1 MHSVELEGE
10 SRRRREKRII
20 HFRAETRKKCSPPHD
35 DSRFISVTKTQHQVS
50 NAERA
55 LLVGVGWKRAP
66 RFPGMP
72 AGEQGRESL
81 LELVELARSAGAEI
95 AGTVF
100 QVRDKADP
108 ATLVGRGKLDEIRAE
123 ATAHQTPLIIFDS
136 NLSPMQQRNI
146 EAATERRVIDRTQLI
161 LDIFARHA
169 RSREGQLQVELAQ
182 LNYMLPRL
190 TGKGT
195 AMSRLGGKSGGGGA
209 GGAGGGAGRIGVR
222 GPGEKKLETDRRRI
236 RDRVG
241 KIQAAIEEVRKQRAL
256 RREARNAVPL
266 GTIALVGYTNAGKST
281 LFNALSRAEVLVS
294 SRMFAT
300 LDPTI
305 RALRL
310 PSNRRVLVSDTV
322 GFIRDLPKGLLTAFR
337 ATLEEVQE
345 AALILHVSDVSNEH
359 HEELDEEVEKILQ
372 ELGVAGR
379 PTLRVLNKIDR
390 LSPEERKNI
399 TNGAERNPGANGA
412 HVLVSA
418 LTGEGIE
425 ELLQRVDAEMPT
437 DPIVT
442 LSMRL
447 PLAEGRTL
455 ALVHALGRVLHSEV
469 DDSHMRLDAEVPAS
483 IAKRLRL
490 NDFAVKGTFRQGAS

>member
-1 MHSVELEGE
+1 
-10 SRRRREKRII
+10 
-20 HFRAETRKKCSPPHD
+20 
-35 DSRFISVTKTQHQVS
+35 
-50 NAERA
+50 
-55 LLVGVGWKRAP
+55 
-66 RFPGMP
+66 MP

-81 LELVELARSAGAEI
+81 LELAELARSAGAEI

-100 QVRDKADP
+100 QVRESADP

-123 ATAHQTPLIIFDS
+123 ATARKAPLIIFDS

-146 EAATERRVIDRTQLI
+146 EESTERRVIDRTQLI
-161 LDIFARHA
+161 LDIFAKHA

-190 TGKGT
+190 TGKG
-195 AMSRLGGKSGGGGA
+195 ASMSRLGGKSGGGGS

-236 RDRVG
+236 RDRIG
-241 KIQAAIEEVRKQRAL
+241 KIQNSIEDIRKQRAL

-305 RALRL
+305 RAIRL

-345 AALILHVSDVSNEH
+345 AALILHVSDVSNPH
-359 HEELDEEVEKILQ
+359 HAELDEEVDKILND
-372 ELGVAGR
+372 LGVADR
-379 PTLRVLNKIDR
+379 PRLRVFNKVDR
-390 LSPEERKNI
+390 LSPEQK
-399 TNGAERNPGANGA
+399 ASLVHPYAPGAGTGGGP
-412 HVLVSA
+412 VLVSG
-418 LTGEGIE
+418 LTGEGVE
-425 ELLQRVDAEMPT
+425 ELLGRMDAALPVDPV
-437 DPIVT
+437 VT
-442 LSMRL
+442 LSLRL

-469 DDSHMRLDAEVPAS
+469 EDSHMLLDAEVPVS
-483 IAKRLRL
+483 IARKLKL
-490 NDFAVKGTFRQGAS
+490 NAFTKDGTSTRARA

>member
-1 MHSVELEGE
+1 L
-10 SRRRREKRII
+10 
-20 HFRAETRKKCSPPHD
+20 
-35 DSRFISVTKTQHQVS
+35 
-50 NAERA
+50 
-55 LLVGVGWKRAP
+55 GWKRKP

-81 LELVELARSAGAEI
+81 LELIELARSAGAEI
-95 AGTVF
+95 AATVF
-100 QVRDKADP
+100 QVRESADP

-123 ATAHQTPLIIFDS
+123 ATAHKAPLIIFDS

-146 EAATERRVIDRTQLI
+146 EEATERRVIDRTQLI
-161 LDIFARHA
+161 LDIFAKHA

-190 TGKGT
+190 TGKG
-195 AMSRLGGKSGGGGA
+195 ASMSRLGGKSGGGGS

-241 KIQAAIEEVRKQRAL
+241 KIQKSIEDIRKQRAL

-305 RALRL
+305 RAIRL

-322 GFIRDLPKGLLTAFR
+322 GFIRDLPKALLTAFR

-345 AALILHVSDVSNEH
+345 AALILHVSDVSNPH
-359 HEELDEEVEKILQ
+359 HAELDEEVDKILND
-372 ELGVAGR
+372 LGVADR
-379 PTLRVLNKIDR
+379 PRLRVFNKVDQLTQEQR
-390 LSPEERKNI
+390 APLVHSCAMGAG
-399 TNGAERNPGANGA
+399 TNDGP
-412 HVLVSA
+412 VLVSG
-418 LTGEGIE
+418 LTGEGVE
-425 ELLQRVDAEMPT
+425 ELLRRMDEALPVDPV
-437 DPIVT
+437 VT
-442 LSMRL
+442 LSLRL

-469 DDSHMRLDAEVPAS
+469 EDSHMLLDAEVPVS
-483 IAKRLRL
+483 IARKLKL
-490 NDFAVKGTFRQGAS
+490 STFAKDGTSSRTRA

>member
-1 MHSVELEGE
+1 
-10 SRRRREKRII
+10 
-20 HFRAETRKKCSPPHD
+20 
-35 DSRFISVTKTQHQVS
+35 
-50 NAERA
+50 

-81 LELVELARSAGAEI
+81 LELVELARSAGADI
-95 AGTVF
+95 VGTVF
-100 QVRDKADP
+100 QVRDKADS

-123 ATAHQTPLIIFDS
+123 ATAHKAPLIIFDS

-146 EAATERRVIDRTQLI
+146 EEATERRVIDRTQLI

-195 AMSRLGGKSGGGGA
+195 SMSRLGGKSGGGGA

-241 KIQAAIEEVRKQRAL
+241 KIQRAIEEVRKQRAL

-310 PSNRRVLVSDTV
+310 PSNRRVLISDTV

-345 AALILHVSDVSNEH
+345 AALILHVSDVSNPH
-359 HEELDEEVEKILQ
+359 HHELDEEVEKILQ
-372 ELGVAGR
+372 ELGVADR

-390 LSPEERKNI
+390 LSPEERKAI
-399 TNGAERNPGANGA
+399 TNGAERNGNAAGAP
-412 HVLVSA
+412 VLVSA

-425 ELLQRVDAEMPT
+425 ELLQRMDAETPT
-437 DPIVT
+437 DPVIL

-447 PLAEGRTL
+447 PMAEGRTL
-455 ALVHALGRVLHSEV
+455 ALIHALGRVLHSEV
-469 DDSHMRLDAEVPAS
+469 QDSHMLLEAEVPAS

-490 NDFAVKGTFRQGAS
+490 NDFAIKETLRHVLS

>member
-1 MHSVELEGE
+1 MTHLPTGSWASQTAVFPSAFCGLRHG
-10 SRRRREKRII
+10 SQGRRERRII
-20 HFRAETRKKCSPPHD
+20 VFRDEPARNAASPHD
-35 DSRFISVTKTQHQVS
+35 DDSRPISVTKAQHQVS
-50 NAERA
+50 TAERA

-81 LELVELARSAGAEI
+81 AELVELARSAGAEI

-100 QVRDKADP
+100 QMRDAADP

-123 ATAHQTPLIIFDS
+123 ATAHRAPLIIFDS
-136 NLSPMQQRNI
+136 NLSPVQQRNI
-146 EAATERRVIDRTQLI
+146 EEATERRVIDRTQLI

-182 LNYMLPRL
+182 LNYLLPRL

-236 RDRVG
+236 RDRVR
-241 KIQAAIEEVRKQRAL
+241 KIEISIDDVRKQRAL

-266 GTIALVGYTNAGKST
+266 GTIALVGYTNAGKSA

-345 AALILHVSDVSNEH
+345 AALILHVSDVSNPH
-359 HEELDEEVEKILQ
+359 HTELDAEVDKILL
-372 ELGVAGR
+372 ELGVQDRAR
-379 PTLRVLNKIDR
+379 LCVFNKMD
-390 LSPEERKNI
+390 LLGPEERDTLSAAPK
-399 TNGAERNPGANGA
+399 GSAGPM
-412 HVLVSA
+412 LVSA
-418 LTGEGIE
+418 RMGQGLD
-425 ELLQRVDAEMPT
+425 ELLRGIDDALPVDP
-437 DPIVT
+437 VVR
-442 LSMRL
+442 LSLRL

-455 ALVHALGRVLHSEV
+455 ALVHALGRVLRS
-469 DDSHMRLDAEVPAS
+469 A
-483 IAKRLRL
+483 
-490 NDFAVKGTFRQGAS
+490 

>member
-1 MHSVELEGE
+1 L
-10 SRRRREKRII
+10 
-20 HFRAETRKKCSPPHD
+20 A
-35 DSRFISVTKTQHQVS
+35 
-50 NAERA
+50 
-55 LLVGVGWKRAP
+55 
-66 RFPGMP
+66 
-72 AGEQGRESL
+72 
-81 LELVELARSAGAEI
+81 ELVELAKSAGAEI

-100 QVRDKADP
+100 QVRDSADS

-123 ATAHQTPLIIFDS
+123 ANAHSAPLIIFDS
-136 NLSPMQQRNI
+136 NLSPVQQRNI
-146 EAATERRVIDRTQLI
+146 EELTERRVIDRTQLI

-241 KIQAAIEEVRKQRAL
+241 KIKSGIDDLRKQRAL

-305 RALRL
+305 RAVRL
-310 PSNRRVLVSDTV
+310 PSNRRVLISDTV
-322 GFIRDLPKGLLTAFR
+322 GFIRDLPKSLLTAFR

-345 AALILHVSDVSNEH
+345 AALILHVSDISNPH
-359 HEELDEEVEKILQ
+359 HDELDDEVHKILA
-372 ELGVAGR
+372 ELGVADR
-379 PTLRVLNKIDR
+379 PILRVLNKVDQ
-390 LSPEERKNI
+390 LSGEQREAL
-399 TNGAERNPGANGA
+399 NGNGSGLA
-412 HVLVSA
+412 KQNDGPVLVSA

-425 ELLQRVDAEMPT
+425 ELLRRIDVALPL
-437 DPIVT
+437 DPVVA
-442 LSMRL
+442 LSLRL
-447 PLAEGRTL
+447 PLAQGRTL
-455 ALVHALGRVLHSEV
+455 ALIHALGRVLRSEV
-469 DDSHMRLDAEVPAS
+469 EDQDMLLDAEVPVS
-483 IAKRLRL
+483 ISRRLRL
-490 NDFAVKGTFRQGAS
+490 NDYVVEGTSKLALT

>member
-1 MHSVELEGE
+1 MFARGVYNSFSDVFLQE
-10 SRRRREKRII
+10 
-20 HFRAETRKKCSPPHD
+20 RARPYC
-35 DSRFISVTKTQHQVS
+35 DSRPASVTKTQHQVS
-50 NAERA
+50 TAERA

-81 LELVELARSAGAEI
+81 SELVELARSAGAEV

-100 QVRDKADP
+100 QMRDAADP

-123 ATAHQTPLIIFDS
+123 ATAHKAPLIIFDS
-136 NLSPMQQRNI
+136 NLSPVQQRNI
-146 EAATERRVIDRTQLI
+146 EEATERRVVDRTQLI

-182 LNYMLPRL
+182 LNYLLPRL

-222 GPGEKKLETDRRRI
+222 GPGEKNRKPARRRI
-236 RDRVG
+236 RDRVR
-241 KIQAAIEEVRKQRAL
+241 KIQASIDEVRKQRAL

-322 GFIRDLPKGLLTAFR
+322 GFIRDLPKGLMTAFR

-345 AALILHVSDVSNEH
+345 AAVILHVSDGSNPH
-359 HEELDEEVEKILQ
+359 PDELDEEVDKILS
-372 ELGVAGR
+372 ELGVNGR
-379 PTLRVLNKIDR
+379 PILRVLNKTDL
-390 LSPEERKNI
+390 LSP
-399 TNGAERNPGANGA
+399 
-412 HVLVSA
+412 
-418 LTGEGIE
+418 
-425 ELLQRVDAEMPT
+425 LLKE
-437 DPIVT
+437 T
-442 LSMRL
+442 LES
-447 PLAEGRTL
+447 
-455 ALVHALGRVLHSEV
+455 S
-469 DDSHMRLDAEVPAS
+469 
-483 IAKRLRL
+483 
-490 NDFAVKGTFRQGAS
+490 

>member
-1 MHSVELEGE
+1 M
-10 SRRRREKRII
+10 
-20 HFRAETRKKCSPPHD
+20 
-35 DSRFISVTKTQHQVS
+35 TKTQHPVS
-50 NAERA
+50 TAERA

-81 LELVELARSAGAEI
+81 VELVELARSAGAEI
-95 AGTVF
+95 ASTIF

-108 ATLVGRGKLDEIRAE
+108 ATLVGRGKLDEILAE
-123 ATAHQTPLIIFDS
+123 ATAHKAPLIIFDS

-146 EAATERRVIDRTQLI
+146 EEATGRRVIDRTQLI
-161 LDIFARHA
+161 LDIFAKHA

-190 TGKGT
+190 TGKGV

-236 RDRVG
+236 RDRIR
-241 KIQAAIEEVRKQRAL
+241 KIQTGIDDVRKQRAL

-345 AALILHVSDVSNEH
+345 AALILRVSDVSNPH
-359 HEELDEEVEKILQ
+359 CAELDAEVDKILQ
-372 ELGVAGR
+372 ELGVADR
-379 PTLRVLNKIDR
+379 PALRVFNKVDKLTAQQRAPLVHPYAMGAGIDGG
-390 LSPEERKNI
+390 P
-399 TNGAERNPGANGA
+399 
-412 HVLVSA
+412 VLVSG
-418 LTGEGIE
+418 LTGEGID
-425 ELLQRVDAEMPT
+425 ELLRRMDIALPT
-437 DPIVT
+437 DPVVM
-442 LSMRL
+442 LSLRL

-455 ALVHALGRVLHSEV
+455 ALIHALGRVLRSEV
-469 DDSHMRLDAEVPAS
+469 DEEHMNLEAEVPVS
-483 IAKRLRL
+483 IARRLRL
-490 NDFAVKGTFRQGAS
+490 NNYVAKETFRLAVT

>member
-1 MHSVELEGE
+1 
-10 SRRRREKRII
+10 
-20 HFRAETRKKCSPPHD
+20 
-35 DSRFISVTKTQHQVS
+35 
-50 NAERA
+50 
-55 LLVGVGWKRAP
+55 
-66 RFPGMP
+66 
-72 AGEQGRESL
+72 
-81 LELVELARSAGAEI
+81 
-95 AGTVF
+95 
-100 QVRDKADP
+100 
-108 ATLVGRGKLDEIRAE
+108 
-123 ATAHQTPLIIFDS
+123 
-136 NLSPMQQRNI
+136 
-146 EAATERRVIDRTQLI
+146 
-161 LDIFARHA
+161 
-169 RSREGQLQVELAQ
+169 
-182 LNYMLPRL
+182 
-190 TGKGT
+190 
-195 AMSRLGGKSGGGGA
+195 
-209 GGAGGGAGRIGVR
+209 
-222 GPGEKKLETDRRRI
+222 
-236 RDRVG
+236 
-241 KIQAAIEEVRKQRAL
+241 
-256 RREARNAVPL
+256 
-266 GTIALVGYTNAGKST
+266 
-281 LFNALSRAEVLVS
+281 
-294 SRMFAT
+294 
-300 LDPTI
+300 
-305 RALRL
+305 
-310 PSNRRVLVSDTV
+310 
-322 GFIRDLPKGLLTAFR
+322 
-337 ATLEEVQE
+337 
-345 AALILHVSDVSNEH
+345 VSDVSNEH

>member
-1 MHSVELEGE
+1 M
-10 SRRRREKRII
+10 
-20 HFRAETRKKCSPPHD
+20 
-35 DSRFISVTKTQHQVS
+35 
-50 NAERA
+50 
-55 LLVGVGWKRAP
+55 LVGVGWKRAP

-72 AGEQGRESL
+72 VGEQGRESL
-81 LELVELARSAGAEI
+81 LGLVELARSAGAEI

-100 QVRDKADP
+100 QLREAADP
-108 ATLVGRGKLDEIRAE
+108 ATLVGRGKLEEIRAE
-123 ATAHQTPLIIFDS
+123 AAAHRAPLIIFDS
-136 NLSPMQQRNI
+136 NLSPVQQRNI
-146 EAATERRVIDRTQLI
+146 EEATERRVIDRTQLI

-190 TGKGT
+190 TGKGA

-241 KIQAAIEEVRKQRAL
+241 KIQNSIEDVRKQRAL

-345 AALILHVSDVSNEH
+345 AALILHVSDVSNPH
-359 HEELDEEVEKILQ
+359 HDEFDEEVDKILR
-372 ELGVAGR
+372 ELGVDGR
-379 PTLRVLNKIDR
+379 PKLRVLNKVDR
-390 LSPEERKNI
+390 LSPEERKVI
-399 TNGAERNPGANGA
+399 TNAVERNACGAP
-412 HVLVSA
+412 VLVSA

-425 ELLQRVDAEMPT
+425 ELLRRVDAEILI
-437 DPIVT
+437 DPVESHSI
-442 LSMRL
+442 RL

-455 ALVHALGRVLHSEV
+455 AMIHALGRVLHSEI

-490 NDFAVKGTFRQGAS
+490 KAYAVEGTSPRVLS